1 MKGIFRIGGALVVGI
16 IIILGALS
24 VQTQKDTEALTG
36 QIIVSQEPNREYIQS
51 TDADGDGI
59 KDWEKSIETFKT
71 IDTPIPNE
79 TTEEPYVAPTTL
91 TGRFSEAFLKDYLEG
106 KINGEDF
113 SDPTLLVDNAIK
125 AIDANSMSIRH
136 NRSEILVIEDS
147 PESLHEYGNDIALS
161 MKIHSIN
168 NEHEMT
174 ILQKAITANDPALL
188 AELEPIRIVYAGMI
202 ADTLKVG
209 VPQSLVAE
217 HINLLNAYEAI
228 LTDIKAMQ
236 VAFTDPLYS
245 LARVRLYE
253 EDATALYSALESI
266 HKQLSAT
273 EVSYTSDEAGSMF
286 YIFDS

>member
-1 MKGIFRIGGALVVGI
+1 MGI

-147 PESLHEYGNDIALS
+147 PESLHEYGNDIALI